1 MITEIVLNFNVTLQK
16 CYQQD
21 FQVFFLLFK
30 RWCCYNIHSHIFL
43 LVKLKHRYNKM
54 LGGRVTNRFAH
65 HTNRGCYTRYLG
77 FEYLLRDL
85 HGSLCNTVDTRQS
98 QQRNGTQTEVNKCS
112 CRVIIYQ
119 NTASFLHI
127 EQKGQYMLTNQESE
141 YGAVAYGISYDYFT
155 LSFF

>member
-1 MITEIVLNFNVTLQK
+1 MLLCRNVINRIFSFL
-16 CYQQD
+16 
-21 FQVFFLLFK
+21 LLFK

-43 LVKLKHRYNKM
+43 LVKHRYKKM

-65 HTNRGCYTRYLG
+65 HTNCGCYTRYLG

-85 HGSLCNTVDTRQS
+85 YGSLCNTVDTRQS
-98 QQRNGTQTEVNKCS
+98 QQRNGTQTEANKCS

-119 NTASFLHI
+119 NTAGLLHI
-127 EQKGQYMLTNQESE
+127 AQKGQSIFTNQESGLHLE
-141 YGAVAYGISYDYFT
+141 YIRLCYYT